1 MRNLRVAGSFLTR
14 VPLGVGADVSMPAA
28 TPWFPAVGSLVGLAG
43 SALWTAGRWAMPTE
57 PAAALTLAGIAL
69 ITGAFHHDGLADVAD
84 AFGGGWTAEQRRE
97 ILHDSRHGTY
107 GVVSIVVVVLLQ
119 WSALVTL
126 DTRGGVAALVAA
138 NVLGRSAIL
147 AVLLFGT
154 PTPTAG
160 MGANQAAGLSRGG
173 TAVGLVAG
181 GVLGASVLG
190 AAALAAVPAIALT
203 TFAVHALAR
212 RKIGGFSGD
221 VLGTVE
227 IVGETAVYLAV
238 AALAT
243 HGRPPWL

>member
-1 MRNLRVAGSFLTR
+1 MRDLRVAASFLTR
-14 VPLGVGADVSMPAA
+14 VPLGVGTEVSMPAA
-28 TPWFPAVGSLVGLAG
+28 TPWFPAVGALVGLAG
-43 SALWTAGRWAMPTE
+43 GALWAVARWAMPAP
-57 PAAALTLAGIAL
+57 PAAALTLAGMAL

-84 AFGGGWTAEQRRE
+84 AFGGGWTPEQRRE

-107 GVVSIVVVVLLQ
+107 GVVSLVIVVLLQ

-126 DTRGGVAALVAA
+126 GAWAGAAALIGA

-147 AVLLFGT
+147 AVLLVGT

-160 MGANQAAGLSRGG
+160 LGTNQAAGIPRGA
-173 TAVGLVAG
+173 TIAGLVAG
-181 GVLGASVLG
+181 AALG
-190 AAALAAVPAIALT
+190 AAVLGPAALGAVPAVVAT

-227 IVGETAVYLAV
+227 IVGETAAYLAV
-238 AALAT
+238 AALAA
-243 HGRPPWL
+243 HGHPPWS